1 MTSTDIAK
9 QEGGAYAA
17 LVKATNATERFEA
30 GQYAMETIDLPGIN
44 APIPR
49 FFFDLPWAD
58 DDETTVDSILVNL
71 AAAED
76 IEAATGQDKLRKLDE
91 IVGQP
96 VTVFD
101 IRAQKSEVDD
111 AKWGA
116 YLVLAL
122 SVDNGPQEAIS
133 TGHGQVCVT
142 LWRCFCEGRLPVSG
156 VFKKLGTPTKGR
168 NQPIGFKVESA
179 L

>member
-1 MTSTDIAK
+1 MSSTDIAR

-17 LVKATNATERFEA
+17 LVKAENATERYEA
-30 GQYAMETIDLPGIN
+30 GQYAMELTDVPGFTH
-44 APIPR
+44 PVPR

-58 DDETTVDSILVNL
+58 DDETTVESILVNL
-71 AAAED
+71 AAADD
-76 IEAATGQDKLRKLDE
+76 IEKATSQEKLRKLDD
-91 IVGQP
+91 IIGQP
-96 VTVFD
+96 VTILD
-101 IRAQKSEVDD
+101 IRAQQSDLED

-116 YLVLAL
+116 YIMLAL
-122 SVDNGPQEAIS
+122 SVDGGAQEAIS

-168 NQPIGFKVESA
+168 NQPIGFQVESA